1 MILPKLCESVKDKDG
16 WQQEIECSR
25 LFAEHYWPQERALG
39 TALQTPKPHLS
50 QYTSFPII
58 LVHTYG
64 GGFVHVMLDV
74 DSMCRLLSK
83 PDQAWEFWS
92 FCLLFKSN
100 CIS

>member
-16 WQQEIECSR
+16 WQQELECSR

-39 TALQTPKPHLS
+39 TALQTPKPRLS
-50 QYTSFPII
+50 QYTSFSNNTCAHIWW
-58 LVHTYG
+58 
-64 GGFVHVMLDV
+64 GFVHVMLDV

-83 PDQAWEFWS
+83 PDQAWGIRS